1 MTMADVPSS
10 PSLPPLQLPG
20 LHCVEGR
27 FQGRRG
33 QQLQFCGVFPPS
45 TRPRAV
51 VLFLHGIG
59 EHARR
64 FSHVFAHLAARGLA
78 VIAYDLVA
86 HGRSDCAVA
95 GVRAHAD
102 RFQHVVD
109 DTNAFLSLA
118 KLGLFPRLSTG
129 PGDDP
134 FPPLVI
140 MGISFGAL
148 VGLHTVLSGRHKVAA
163 AVLASPAVAVD
174 LTLVLR
180 LQLLLSAPLERL
192 APTAKLVPG
201 VNFAA
206 LTRDADFL
214 ADYLGDPLNVTDNL
228 TTRMAME
235 ILRAMRRLQSDPRV
249 ADAASEF
256 CRMPLLVVQGSADEV
271 TSVPQLEKFFQ
282 ALATP
287 DKTYRNFE
295 GLFHCIFNE
304 PEKQQVLDA
313 VTDWLEPR
321 VDAANQPVARL

>member
-1 MTMADVPSS
+1 MADAPSS
-10 PSLPPLQLPG
+10 PSLPSLELPG

-33 QQLQFCGVFPPS
+33 QQLQYCGVFPPS

-64 FSHVFAHLAARGLA
+64 FSHVFAHLATRGLA

-102 RFQHVVD
+102 RFQYVVD

-118 KLGLFPRLSTG
+118 KLGLFPQLSTG
-129 PGDDP
+129 PGGDP
-134 FPPLVI
+134 FPPLVV

-206 LTRDADFL
+206 LTRDAAFL
-214 ADYLGDPLNVTDNL
+214 ADYLGDPLN
-228 TTRMAME
+228 
-235 ILRAMRRLQSDPRV
+235 
-249 ADAASEF
+249 
-256 CRMPLLVVQGSADEV
+256 GSADEV

-282 ALATP
+282 ALATT

-321 VDAANQPVARL
+321 